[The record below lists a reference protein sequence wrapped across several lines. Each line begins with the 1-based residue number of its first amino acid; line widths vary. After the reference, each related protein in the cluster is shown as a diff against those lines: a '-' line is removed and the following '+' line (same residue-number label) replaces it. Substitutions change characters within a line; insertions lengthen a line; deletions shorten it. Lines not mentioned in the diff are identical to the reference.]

1 MAYNPKKN
9 TKFLA
14 NKPVYSETK
23 SSVETNILNLNT
35 NIGKEIVELQKRH
48 YGTKDASRVLDRS
61 FVELTRTKDSLT
73 PETFFNLYR
82 ELFYDLPKTGN
93 NSHTLL
99 INESKNYV
107 KDYVDPKD
115 DIIDELTQKIVDFE
129 RENVEIPSE
138 HPIFSNGTAIRVKS
152 ANGTLGALGIM
163 QEGRFRLVSNQGD
176 PSPFRQLKRPLG
188 FVDSEG
194 KLLPDNDCFTFISPQ
209 AFNNLPKFTDPL
221 SLSAINENADY
232 SLTLREFTPPSTNFS
247 EIANLISTAELKK
260 EDINFLIRRLNKK
273 IPFDGYT
280 IEDNEN
286 TFTWDPVDL
295 LPFNV
300 KGQFQ
305 GEVKLYDNFFDT
317 TNEDPIGGLIENL
330 INDWVE
336 EIESISDLNG
346 PVTEANIKEYRSIR
360 QSDINVALGLGSS
373 ATAANQYARSERK
386 KRRQKINSAD
396 NVLIANLESLNEDI
410 ENDRFIPY
418 IWTNDPDR
426 TNNVK
431 FYWVERS
438 GDSSQFKNRVNSVAN
453 SLQNRTYD
461 SIIALSTI

>member
-1 MAYNPKKN
+1 MK
-9 TKFLA
+9 
-14 NKPVYSETK
+14 
-23 SSVETNILNLNT
+23 
-35 NIGKEIVELQKRH
+35 
-48 YGTKDASRVLDRS
+48 
-61 FVELTRTKDSLT
+61 
-73 PETFFNLYR
+73 
-82 ELFYDLPKTGN
+82 
-93 NSHTLL
+93 
-99 INESKNYV
+99 
-107 KDYVDPKD
+107 
-115 DIIDELTQKIVDFE
+115 
-129 RENVEIPSE
+129 
-138 HPIFSNGTAIRVKS
+138 
-152 ANGTLGALGIM
+152 
-163 QEGRFRLVSNQGD
+163 
-176 PSPFRQLKRPLG
+176 
-188 FVDSEG
+188 
-194 KLLPDNDCFTFISPQ
+194 
-209 AFNNLPKFTDPL
+209 
-221 SLSAINENADY
+221 
-232 SLTLREFTPPSTNFS
+232 
-247 EIANLISTAELKK
+247 
-260 EDINFLIRRLNKK
+260 
-273 IPFDGYT
+273 
-280 IEDNEN
+280 
-286 TFTWDPVDL
+286 FTWDPVDL

-336 EIESISDLNG
+336 EIEGIPGFNG

-373 ATAANQYARSERK
+373 AAAANQYARSERK
-386 KRRQKINSAD
+386 KRRQKINFAD
-396 NVLIANLESLNEDI
+396 NVLIANLASLNEDI